1 MQLSNQNFNQD
12 QNFNYPI
19 SSRKKNEN
27 DGNHYTDQENLLIK
41 LAIDSG
47 KNWTYLRQ
55 VLKRDIKNLKR
66 QYYKINK
73 DEYKKN
79 IYRVSLHKKTIQAI
93 IDMLISHK
101 SLLNEKFIMT
111 ENNRLIDQCN
121 HLIKRLEK
129 TIQSV

>member
-1 MQLSNQNFNQD
+1 MATLNQSFNQD

-19 SSRKKNEN
+19 SSYNEN
-27 DGNHYTDQENLLIK
+27 NGKHYSDQENLLIK

-47 KNWTYLRQ
+47 KNFTYLRQ
-55 VLKRDIKNLKR
+55 VLKRDIKSLKR
-66 QYYKINK
+66 QYYKINQ
-73 DEYKKN
+73 DEYKRN
-79 IYRVSLHKKTIQAI
+79 INRVSLHKTTIKAI

-101 SLLNEKFIMT
+101 GLLNEKFIMT
-111 ENNRLIDQCN
+111 ENNKVIDQCN